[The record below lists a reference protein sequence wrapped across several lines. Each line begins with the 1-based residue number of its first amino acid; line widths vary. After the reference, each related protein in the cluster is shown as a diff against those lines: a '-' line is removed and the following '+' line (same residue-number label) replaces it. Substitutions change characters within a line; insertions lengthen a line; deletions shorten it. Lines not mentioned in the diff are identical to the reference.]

1 MQVTKTNNDQGQA
14 VMTVNVDQE
23 EFAKYWEKAA
33 AKISEE
39 VKVQGFR
46 PGKAS
51 FEVMKKHVDVMV
63 IMEEAARLY
72 IYKEGDKIIGAH
84 AGAVVVGQPQINI
97 TKLSADG
104 EFEFTIIA
112 DLLPEVKLAGYKGHK
127 IDLDKTAVAEEEVAK
142 VLQELV
148 ESRAAEVLVDRA
160 STIGDKVVADIK
172 MFLDNVPV
180 DGGQSNGVALMLG
193 KDYFVPG
200 FDSQVAGIAKGE
212 TKEFNLIFPADF
224 HQKNLAGRKVE
235 FAVTAKDVFERQLP
249 ELNEELAASFGMASM
264 EELNK
269 NIRENMEHEKFHRA
283 EDKAEIALIE
293 KLVAESTF
301 GPIPQALV
309 ENEKDLMMKEM
320 KRNVEQYGSKFED
333 YLLNI
338 KKKAEDLRAEFEP
351 EAIKRVKSAII
362 IRRIIEL
369 EKIEASE
376 EEIHD
381 EVAHLLAHYGS
392 DPKAAERIKSADYA
406 QDVAGQLALRKA
418 VDMLKEWNF
427 VDYVAHNH
435 GHQH

>member
-1 MQVTKTNNDQGQA
+1 MNISKTNNDQGQA
-14 VMTVNVDQE
+14 VMTVTVDRE
-23 EFAKYWEKAA
+23 EFAKYWERAA

-46 PGKAS
+46 PGKVS

-72 IYKEGDKIIGAH
+72 IYKEGDKIIGTH

-97 TKLSADG
+97 TKLSVDG
-104 EFEFTIIA
+104 ELEFAIIA
-112 DLLPEVKLAGYKGHK
+112 DLLPEVKLAEYKGHN
-127 IDLDKTAVAEEEVAK
+127 ISLENTAIAEEEVAK
-142 VLQELV
+142 VLQELI
-148 ESRAAEVLVDRA
+148 ESRASEALADRP
-160 STIGDKVVADIK
+160 SKIGDKVVADIK

-200 FDSQVAGIAKGE
+200 FDQKVEGIAKDE
-212 TKEFNLIFPADF
+212 TKEFDLIFPADF

-235 FAVTAKDVFERQLP
+235 FAVTAKDVFERKLP
-249 ELNEELAASFGMASM
+249 ELNEELAASFGMSSI

-283 EDKAEIALIE
+283 EEKAEIGLIE

-309 ENEKDLMMKEM
+309 ENEKDLMLKEM

-338 KKKAEDLRAEFEP
+338 KKKVDELRNEFEP

-369 EKIEASE
+369 EKIEATDE
-376 EEIHD
+376 EVHD
-381 EVAHLLAHYGS
+381 EVAHLLAHYGT

-427 VDYVAHNH
+427 VDYIPHNH
-435 GHQH
+435 H